1 MDDTIFVWQIYDTKD
16 NRYLTLCKKMIFFE
30 GSMKCVFEFKYI
42 GDMGLSTLSRCRSFM
57 MTFLSEFD
65 AKEFV
70 ANNYDYIYLFD
81 MPYNGNVN
89 MYYNSDRFSK
99 PILNGYRY
107 MIAKSDGSVFE
118 QLMKGL

>member
-1 MDDTIFVWQIYDTKD
+1 
-16 NRYLTLCKKMIFFE
+16 MIFFE

-118 QLMKGL
+118 QLMKGI